1 MNFMQNNIDDKKRQI
16 EKESKNE
23 ERQYKSFLPKKEEE
37 DSLESKSENEEESLS
52 DSISEERMNLI
63 DIIKIQQKIEQKKK
77 KRKEEGKNKHE
88 KHLLGK
94 KRLLDGEPIIYNEK
108 NMKIVNSFNFSE
120 EELNAFL
127 INCHGQISTLDDFS
141 KDLVKESN
149 LIVFNPNEWMESIK
163 INFRTIS
170 MEDLSNYYSTKI
182 NEESNNNDSY
192 QNIKKEEEK
201 EEEKEIEL
209 KEEKE
214 KEIGIKEEK
223 EKE

>member
-1 MNFMQNNIDDKKRQI
+1 MNFMQNNIDDKKSKI
-16 EKESKNE
+16 EKYSKND
-23 ERQYKSFLPKKEEE
+23 ERQYKSFLSKKEEE
-37 DSLESKSENEEESLS
+37 ESLESKSENEEESS
-52 DSISEERMNLI
+52 FDSISDERMNLM
-63 DIIKIQQKIEQKKK
+63 DIIKIQQKIEKK

-94 KRLLDGEPIIYNEK
+94 KRLLDCEQIIYNEK
-108 NMKIVNSFNFSE
+108 NMKIVNCFNFSE

-141 KDLVKESN
+141 KDLVKDSN
-149 LIVFNPNEWMESIK
+149 LIAFNPNEWMESIK

-170 MEDLSNYYSTKI
+170 MEDLSNYCSTNIK
-182 NEESNNNDSY
+182 EESNNNDSY

-201 EEEKEIEL
+201 EEEKVIGL